1 MKTRLFSILCILMM
15 SLGIQAHDLEPLHVD
30 GRYLKNPNGDIVTL
44 HGFITLLDGWFQVLE
59 YNHGYDTYNVIEVL
73 ENKKAVIDRLLTSGW
88 KMDYVRF
95 SLDGYWCCDNENW
108 QEKYVDCYES
118 FRFDRFKK
126 YFEELYLPLI
136 DYYHE
141 KGIYTVL
148 VPPCGPPLLIEG
160 GDEFQQHMLL
170 IWDYVSN
177 HPRIRNNPG
186 VMFELV
192 NEPIFIKCKQGENYE
207 SFNDEL
213 EPHRRIVFKE
223 VRDYWQPV
231 VDKIRSHCDNIIY
244 IPGMLYESNHAG
256 FADYPIKGGNIG
268 YAVHWYPGW
277 WGTWSG
283 NLRKDWENHVFPIAY
298 KAPIIITET
307 MWGSAYGGGT
317 GWGGITSDFGEPLKR
332 IIDELGNV
340 SWNGLE
346 QREDYYYLVNNTSSN
361 ENNVQE
367 ANDPDC
373 FFLPAY
379 HWWNEY
385 AETKVLPTSQL
396 KAKNVLFDNFPTSL
410 TPRQKVLAG
419 IKAEFTNGMTWDVSG
434 DAEYIISD
442 ESVLSIEQGVIWA
455 MKEGKTNVI
464 VKYTDG
470 TGQVFNR
477 EFEVT
482 NTLFPLTNDCFVF
495 DWYASNAGGS
505 FDEATNTFSCGSVG
519 AGGWHFDGGIDI
531 SSYKYLVVQL
541 NQEQHC
547 GAKIQ
552 IWDGEIDSEESWA
565 WNDETKEFGFDFNDA
580 TELVI
585 DLHSLHKQNGEPLA
599 LSHIYNVYI
608 GINGELGSVSIKR
621 VFLSNDGATPA
632 AYQEPTCVYADHKTI
647 YYGDEVPNL
656 TYSISG
662 PRIDGT
668 PILSTTANST
678 SSVGI
683 YPIIMEKGT
692 VTNEQANYIDGTL
705 TVMKTPLMV
714 GVEDMIINEGDAI
727 PTTFTLTYD
736 GWRNNDNESN
746 ALTSKPIVST
756 TATSSSL
763 PGTYPITI
771 SGGEATNYHLIY
783 GQGTL
788 TIKDMGT
795 WNDLVLN
802 SDLEGNDVSCFY
814 KRENCAESETI
825 VSATIGSHSGKG
837 SSRGIAVKSVDNA
850 GDTWNTQFF
859 VRLPQTIPAGTKYR
873 LSFDYKASQEA
884 YVLMEIHAEPGEF
897 IYYDFDHMTFTP
909 SWQHYESEG
918 TITEEMSPDENKMRT
933 IAFDLAH
940 EKTATTYYF
949 DNFVFEIYY
958 PKGKEPIVLGDLN
971 DDRSV
976 SITDVVLIVDV
987 IAGSI
992 TDAKKVKAADVNKDG
1007 SVTITD
1013 CVAAIDLIAAQS
1025 KSVRMNRASQKLVS
1039 SDYISAFMKDN
1050 LLTVN
1055 FDNENHYTA
1064 FQMVVTMPEG
1074 MTLDKA
1080 AIDELRGT
1088 DHQLTV
1094 RNLGNGQYLLAG
1106 FSMGNSE
1113 LTGSNGR
1120 LLTIT
1125 TNGQAKG
1132 DIVISDIEFATADAE
1147 AYHLA
1152 PISISS
1158 TATGIYQVENREWKQ
1173 DDVIFDLQ
1181 GRRVNQPSR
1190 GLYIVNGSKL
1200 IVK

>member
-1 MKTRLFSILCILMM
+1 MKTRLLSILCILLM
-15 SLGIQAHDLEPLHVD
+15 SIGIQAHDLEPLHVD
-30 GRYLKNPNGDIVTL
+30 GRYLKNSKGDIVTL
-44 HGFITLLDGWFQVLE
+44 HGYMTVLEPVFQVEE
-59 YNHGYDTYNVIEVL
+59 YRWAGFDAAKCL
-73 ENKKAVIDRLLTSGW
+73 KNKKAATERLLESGW
-88 KMDYVRF
+88 KMDYVRLI
-95 SLDGYWCCDNENW
+95 LDPYWCIDEGKSVW
-108 QEKYVDCYES
+108 DRDLFKA
-118 FRFDRFKK
+118 FDFTRFKR
-126 YFEELYLPLI
+126 YFEELFLPLI
-136 DYYHE
+136 DYYNE
-141 KGIYTVL
+141 MGIYTVL
-148 VPPCGPPLLIEG
+148 NPPAASGPELIEI
-160 GDEFQQHMLL
+160 GDGFQQHMLL
-170 IWDYVSN
+170 VWNYISS

-186 VMFELV
+186 VMFELA
-192 NEPIFIKCKQGENYE
+192 NEPVNINCLQGENDWEQYLPE
-207 SFNDEL
+207 AKRST
-213 EPHRRIVFKE
+213 VYKE
-223 VRDYWQPV
+223 GRDYWQPV

-244 IPGMLYESNHAG
+244 IPGFVWQSCFSG

-268 YAVHWYPGW
+268 YAVHSYSRPD
-277 WGTWSG
+277 
-283 NLRKDWENHVFPIAY
+283 LREHWEKQVFPIAY
-298 KAPIIITET
+298 MAPIMITET
-307 MWGSAYGGGT
+307 AWGDSDDSGS
-317 GWGGITSDFGEPLKR
+317 TSDFGEPLKQ

-340 SWNGLE
+340 SWNFLE
-346 QREDYYYLVNNTSSN
+346 PREDRYYLVNKPSSD
-361 ENNVQE
+361 EVAII
-367 ANDPDC
+367 ANDPQAN
-373 FFLPAY
+373 FLPAY
-379 HWWNEY
+379 NWWNEY

-410 TPRQKVLAG
+410 KPGQKVLAG

-482 NTLFPLTNDCFVF
+482 NTLFPLTKEGLVL
-495 DWYASNAGGS
+495 DWFSLDAGGS
-505 FDEATNTFSCGSVG
+505 FDEATGTFSSGGPGS
-519 AGGWHFDGGIDI
+519 GGWDFEGGMDF

-541 NQEQHC
+541 NHEQHC
-547 GAKIQ
+547 SATLHIYG
-552 IWDGEIDSEESWA
+552 DRNLSDENSA
-565 WNDETKEFGFDFNDA
+565 WNDEINDIGFPFNDK

-585 DLHSLHKQNGEPLA
+585 DLHSLHKQNGDPMD
-599 LSHIYNVYI
+599 LSHIYRVEI
-608 GINGELGSVSIKR
+608 WINGAEGSVSIKR
-621 VFLSNDGATPA
+621 VFLSNDGTTP
-632 AYQEPTCVYADHKTI
+632 AYQEPTRMYADNKVM
-647 YYGDEVPNL
+647 YYGDEVPDL

-705 TVMKTPLMV
+705 TVMKAPLMV
-714 GVEDMIINEGDAI
+714 GVEDVTINEGDAI

-746 ALTSKPIVST
+746 ALTSKPIIST

-771 SGGEATNYHLIY
+771 SGGEGTNYYFY

-788 TIKDMGT
+788 TIKEMGT
-795 WNDLVLN
+795 WSNLVLN
-802 SDLEGNDVSCFY
+802 SDMEDNDVSCFY
-814 KRENCAESETI
+814 KWENYAESETL
-825 VSATIGSHSGKG
+825 VSATIGSHSGIG
-837 SSRGIAVKSVDNA
+837 SSRGIAVKSVDNPA
-850 GDTWNTQFF
+850 ASWNTQFF

-873 LSFDYKASQEA
+873 MSFDYKASQEA
-884 YVLMEIHAEPGEF
+884 YVRMEIHAEPGEY
-897 IYYDFDHMTFTP
+897 IYWDFDHIRFTP
-909 SWQHYESEG
+909 SWQHHESEG
-918 TITEEMSPDENKMRT
+918 TITEELSTDENKMRT
-933 IAFDLAH
+933 IAFDLAF

-949 DNFVFEIYY
+949 DNIVFEIYY

-1025 KSVRMNRASQKLVS
+1025 KSVRMNRASQKLIS

-1055 FDNENHYTA
+1055 LDNENRYTA
-1064 FQMVVTMPEG
+1064 FQMVVTMPDG
-1074 MTLDKA
+1074 MTIDKA

-1113 LTGSNGR
+1113 LAGNSGR
-1120 LLTIT
+1120 LLTIGT
-1125 TNGQAKG
+1125 KGQTKG
-1132 DIVISDIEFATADAE
+1132 DIIISDIEFATAEAE
-1147 AYHLA
+1147 AYRLV
-1152 PISISS
+1152 PITISNA
-1158 TATGIYQVENREWKQ
+1158 ATGIYQIENREWKR
-1173 DDVIFDLQ
+1173 DDAIFDLQ
-1181 GRRVNQPSR
+1181 GRQVNQPTH
-1190 GLYIVNGSKL
+1190 GLYIKNGKL
-1200 IVK
+1200 IIVKQKK